1 MQIFTA
7 FGLGYVGET
16 NLVQDFLCNVQRH
29 LGPGVPQVGGAG
41 PFLTLLLEANLI
53 WLRNE
58 WEESMRLG
66 FFS

>member
-16 NLVQDFLCNVQRH
+16 NLVQDFLGNVQRH

-53 WLRNE
+53 RLRNE
-58 WEESMRLG
+58 WEEILWLVS
-66 FFS
+66 F